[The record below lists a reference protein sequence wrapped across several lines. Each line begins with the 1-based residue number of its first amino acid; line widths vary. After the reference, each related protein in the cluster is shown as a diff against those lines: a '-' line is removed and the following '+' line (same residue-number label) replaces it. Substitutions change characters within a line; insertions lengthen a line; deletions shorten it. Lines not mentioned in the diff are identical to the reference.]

1 MSKVTHLAAGSAQPF
16 RRQTQH
22 RATSTGSTVPVSSWL
37 VWPQKPS
44 ITAPT
49 PKALAALA
57 SAMVRTL
64 AEAQT
69 ELAAKI
75 RNSR

>member
-1 MSKVTHLAAGSAQPF
+1 MSQITHLASGPLNRAGDKLSIELHQPADSPSF
-16 RRQTQH
+16 VMVVVPGETLSVTQ
-22 RATSTGSTVPVSSWL
+22 
-37 VWPQKPS
+37 
-44 ITAPT
+44 PT
-49 PKALAALA
+49 PRALAALA
-57 SAMVRTL
+57 AAMVRTL